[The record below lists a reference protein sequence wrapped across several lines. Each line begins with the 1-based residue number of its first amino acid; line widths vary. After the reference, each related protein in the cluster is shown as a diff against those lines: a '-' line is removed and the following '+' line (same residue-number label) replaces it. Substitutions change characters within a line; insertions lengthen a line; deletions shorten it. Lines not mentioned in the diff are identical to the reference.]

1 MTFKLGGHDVNTK
14 QAIAERIIELCRE
27 KKITTNGMANI
38 AGISPST
45 IYSILNTKSKS
56 PEIITV
62 KKICDGLEISLAE
75 FFDADVFRDLEQEIK

>member
-14 QAIAERIIELCRE
+14 QAIAERIIGLCRE
-27 KKITTNGMANI
+27 KKITTNAMANI

>member
-1 MTFKLGGHDVNTK
+1 MNTK
-14 QAIAERIIELCRE
+14 QAIAERIIGLCRE
-27 KKITTNGMANI
+27 KKITTNAMANI

>member
-1 MTFKLGGHDVNTK
+1 MNTK

-27 KKITTNGMANI
+27 KKIATNAMANI